1 MQPGAAT
8 SRGSTRY
15 PPSGGALRVVA
26 VRDTTAEW
34 LFVLA
39 SSRGRSDARRLNPLM
54 GDVEGG
60 AEWLFVLRIFFVFL
74 ALEKLK
80 RKFTGRSDAS
90 SIG

>member
-1 MQPGAAT
+1 M
-8 SRGSTRY
+8 
-15 PPSGGALRVVA
+15 
-26 VRDTTAEW
+26 
-34 LFVLA
+34 
-39 SSRGRSDARRLNPLM
+39 NPLM